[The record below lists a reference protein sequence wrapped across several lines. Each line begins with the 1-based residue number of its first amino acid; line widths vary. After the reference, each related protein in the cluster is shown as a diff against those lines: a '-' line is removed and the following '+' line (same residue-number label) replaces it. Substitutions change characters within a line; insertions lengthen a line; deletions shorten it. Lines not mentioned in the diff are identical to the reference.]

1 MANSAV
7 LDYTNLMVSTPV
19 ELCIVAYIFQALVWT
34 LWTVALIL
42 TVLRGITRWYSQG
55 RIFVDDYFVFFGML
69 TLTGLSAVITRVLP
83 QFYLTGEY
91 YAAVMKDPTAPLPLP
106 PDEFFARTRTALKL
120 LFSHMLL
127 FWTTI
132 WAGNYIRLRDMYRS
146 RLMACSEILYSFLL
160 PSSIGRITEIH
171 QSVVGL
177 FHRGYAVISGM
188 HTLQLSDLQ
197 ARDEVLELWCVRSF
211 TNCSIPTD
219 HLVAGCGTPEDIR
232 RADASIKFATIADV
246 VADVI
251 IMILPLNLLRRLQV
265 STQQKFG
272 LAVIFSLGT
281 IIIAFAFARLGQ
293 VSKATSKMAKNPS
306 TVADGPVLLSMW
318 SHIES
323 SVSIVVA
330 TLPAFRYLLNG
341 KLGRTQGISNPP
353 HEHSGRKIASD
364 VAARIRTMRSLSDQ
378 WHGSA
383 NKSMATQN
391 KSSIADNDWGSEI
404 ELRPNAGI
412 EKRVD
417 YTFESAP
424 GSSAGDAWNEPT

>member
-1 MANSAV
+1 
-7 LDYTNLMVSTPV
+7 
-19 ELCIVAYIFQALVWT
+19 FQALVWT

-42 TVLRGITRWYSQG
+42 TVLRGFTRWYSQG

-69 TLTGLSAVITRVLP
+69 TLTGFSAVITRVLP
-83 QFYLTGEY
+83 QFYLAGEY

-132 WAGNYIRLRDMYRS
+132 WAAKFSILFFFRRLLDGLPRYIKAWW
-146 RLMACSEILYSFLL
+146 ACFIMVLLLYLACILSNFLTCR
-160 PSSIGRITEIH
+160 PVTRYWSS
-171 QSVVGL
+171 
-177 FHRGYAVISGM
+177 
-188 HTLQLSDLQ
+188 
-197 ARDEVLELWCVRSF
+197 
-211 TNCSIPTD
+211 
-219 HLVAGCGTPEDIR
+219 AGCSSPEDIR

-251 IMILPLNLLRRLQV
+251 IMVLPLNLLRKLQV
-265 STQQKFG
+265 STRQKFG

-330 TLPAFRYLLNG
+330 TLPAFRYLLSV
-341 KLGRTQGISNPP
+341 KLGRTQ
-353 HEHSGRKIASD
+353 
-364 VAARIRTMRSLSDQ
+364 
-378 WHGSA
+378 
-383 NKSMATQN
+383 
-391 KSSIADNDWGSEI
+391 
-404 ELRPNAGI
+404 
-412 EKRVD
+412 
-417 YTFESAP
+417 
-424 GSSAGDAWNEPT
+424 